1 MNSGRKDGPQYPK
14 RGNRGRNDNRTA
26 ERSWT
31 EDGSQSQSQFEGP
44 SRPYTTVTS
53 SPSPRVNY
61 AAIVANQ
68 SSASNSWSKSPS
80 PLTST
85 PTPSSNPR
93 QSEYPTLDKS
103 SGPHNHGGPDFPQI
117 GERRTS
123 VEPPNELTYLNKAI
137 HNVNQN
143 LPFSQFRT
151 YGRQKGD
158 NKLQPEQ
165 HKAPITPASSD
176 LFMRPK
182 SKTVKHDRS
191 NSQQPR
197 VEQTHPCRRP
207 QPTHLQENQ
216 ERESTSV
223 PSPNGSTFA
232 YPFTHNAPSD
242 LSLGSSISQEEHDSP
257 VCVSVESQDNCLQ
270 VPPVREE
277 HSFTDHQTVSS
288 VSSSQ
293 DNPQIEYDSNK
304 PSIPETESSLYVPV
318 KHVIHLLE
326 EQLSLYHSSI
336 PQSAKELNSRLE
348 DLVERARMV
357 QQEVNTLDTNTRGTA
372 FTQQKT
378 PPLQVEEASQDEL
391 ISLER
396 WKSLRPKTLHTLDLS
411 EDQAFRIC
419 KELMLKLINN
429 PKGMF
434 FNIGRHLI
442 TVLSYYPNLPEQVR
456 QIELYRAKH
465 LLTGLNLGWNEG
477 SKNLP
482 AKCQLRLR
490 EPAPGSSTPLW
501 RQSQR
506 GYEHNEPS
514 CRQSQFFRPELPI
527 LYSSSASFVLTRLE
541 STPFQT
547 HCLTENIKVPG
558 IEPGYQVDGQTRQLR
573 TRIAL
578 DLDNLGFPWHQHGN
592 PTRRVDKRI
601 DIEQP
606 VKRAALYLG
615 PHVIK
620 SEGLPPLPT
629 LKQNP
634 IAYKYLKDC
643 AEVVSPSDI
652 VLGELI
658 KASEE
663 FPIEF
668 PVQGVRCTEI
678 LKHEDITDKVLEDHA
693 NSAYPLLHESALY
706 LYTEFLDHKRKY
718 GTATEKAVYDKM
730 GVVDLVQ
737 RLLEKRA
744 VTFYGKRDAYLLISG
759 KKGVQGWEYV
769 GKDNGEEKPPLVLEQ
784 VLSYD
789 EMKLSALLSV
799 SSHSTFINDGNRN
812 NKGEPSSPKDLQR
825 HGVIVGLIGTR
836 LSRPNFMEWQE
847 IVVTKRQNVEL
858 NGYGQ
863 PPGDTANGARA
874 PTSLNRWRKVWSDFY
889 GITPHLPTYE
899 ELSEK
904 IESLS
909 AADQARYLKLPGH
922 TGIFDNDMFKKRL
935 SVSIDTLLL
944 EAEHRAAERNTT
956 AYIHVVGIGLG
967 VWKCSKHQEEV
978 FLEAFA
984 DCLARLQPRLSHV
997 SDINFAWFYEK
1008 TCGGTS
1014 HGKTFRTGDSEGHIR
1029 MFFSKRPPHER
1040 LSDPRDAGKLL
1051 VVSYA
1056 WDGNALP
1063 GNEFWVKKLSSS
1075 GDPAA
1080 ACSTQVAELHNPHI
1094 NKKVVGTNLHV
1105 ASPSLGVLHLADYVS
1120 KKLAETRSK

>member
-14 RGNRGRNDNRTA
+14 RGNRGRNDNRTP
-26 ERSWT
+26 ESPWT
-31 EDGSQSQSQFEGP
+31 EERSQSQSQFEGP
-44 SRPYTTVTS
+44 SRPYTTATS
-53 SPSPRVNY
+53 SPSPLLNY
-61 AAIVANQ
+61 AAVLANQ
-68 SSASNSWSKSPS
+68 SSASNSWSKPPS
-80 PLTST
+80 PLTSA
-85 PTPSSNPR
+85 PTPSSKPR

-103 SGPHNHGGPDFPQI
+103 SGPHNHGGLDFPQI

-143 LPFSQFRT
+143 PPYSQFRT
-151 YGRQKGD
+151 YSQQKGD

-176 LFMRPK
+176 LFTRPK
-182 SKTVKHDRS
+182 SKTVKNDRS
-191 NSQQPR
+191 NPQQPR

-207 QPTHLQENQ
+207 QPTHQQEKQ
-216 ERESTSV
+216 ERSYRPPVASTSV
-223 PSPNGSTFA
+223 PSPNGSSVA
-232 YPFTHNAPSD
+232 SPFTPNAPSD

-257 VCVSVESQDNCLQ
+257 VCVSVESPDNCSQ
-270 VPPVREE
+270 VPPVRQE
-277 HSFTDHQTVSS
+277 HSFADLQTVSS

-293 DNPQIEYDSNK
+293 DNPQIQHDSTK
-304 PSIPETESSLYVPV
+304 TSIPETESPVYVPV
-318 KHVIHLLE
+318 KQVIHLLE

-336 PQSAKELNSRLE
+336 PKSAKELNARLE

-372 FTQQKT
+372 FTQHQT
-378 PPLQVEEASQDEL
+378 PPSQVEEASQNEVV
-391 ISLER
+391 SLER
-396 WKSLRPKTLHTLDLS
+396 WQSLRPKTQHTLDLS

-419 KELMLKLINN
+419 KELMLKLRNN

-442 TVLSYYPNLPEQVR
+442 TVLSHYPNLPEQVR

-477 SKNLP
+477 YKNLP
-482 AKCQLRLR
+482 AKCQLGLR
-490 EPAPGSSTPLW
+490 QPAPGNSTPLW

-506 GYEHNEPS
+506 K
-514 CRQSQFFRPELPI
+514 QSL
-527 LYSSSASFVLTRLE
+527 SSF
-541 STPFQT
+541 
-547 HCLTENIKVPG
+547 
-558 IEPGYQVDGQTRQLR
+558 
-573 TRIAL
+573 
-578 DLDNLGFPWHQHGN
+578 
-592 PTRRVDKRI
+592 
-601 DIEQP
+601 EQP

-620 SEGLPPLPT
+620 SEGLPPLPA

-634 IAYKYLKDC
+634 TAYKYLKDC

-658 KASEE
+658 KTSEE

-678 LKHEDITDKVLEDHA
+678 LKQEDITDRVLEDHA

-718 GTATEKAVYDKM
+718 GTAKEKAIYDKM

-737 RLLEKRA
+737 RLLVKRA
-744 VTFYGKRDAYLLISG
+744 VTFYGKRDTYLLISG
-759 KKGVQGWEYV
+759 RKGVQGWEYV

-789 EMKLSALLSV
+789 EMKLSAFLSV

-825 HGVIVGLIGTR
+825 HGVIIGLIGTR

-847 IVVTKRQNVEL
+847 IVVTKEQNVEF

-889 GITPHLPTYE
+889 GITPHLPTYK
-899 ELSEK
+899 ELSQK

-909 AADQARYLKLPGH
+909 AADQARYLKLPRH
-922 TGIFDNDMFKKRL
+922 KGIFDNDIFKKRL

-956 AYIHVVGIGLG
+956 AYIHVIGIGLG
-967 VWKCSKHQEEV
+967 VWKCSKHQEEM

-984 DCLARLQPRLSHV
+984 DCLARLQPGLSHV
-997 SDINFAWFYEK
+997 SDINFAWFDEK

-1014 HGKTFRTGDSEGHIR
+1014 HGKTFRTRDSEGHIR

-1063 GNEFWVKKLSSS
+1063 GNEFWVKKLASS

-1094 NKKVVGTNLHV
+1094 NRKIVGTNLHV

-1120 KKLAETRSK
+1120 KKRAETRSK